1 MCGIVGSINSKLDLN
16 AAIAKIKHRGP
27 DAQGAYENEY
37 IQFGHVRLSI
47 IDLTEGANQPFIDR
61 KTGSVLVF
69 NGEIYNFKEHK
80 ETFLKHVE
88 FSTESDTEVLFHGLQ
103 FFGIDFVQKLRGM
116 FAFAF
121 YDGIKNKS
129 YLVRDRFGI
138 KPLYLKKEG
147 HGYLFSSEIKA
158 IRSTEFSADD
168 INKDRLADF
177 IYHRRLDHTNETFY
191 NGIVQL
197 PAGSY
202 LSFDHANVIS
212 EIVQYYQVPCIGN
225 GNSEFNPVDL
235 KAKITDTVYIHL
247 QADVP
252 VGSFLS
258 GGIDSSIISHVM
270 TKLTN
275 GSVSTL
281 SGRTVYEHTEN
292 KLIDTF
298 LDEHPN
304 VKSIQF
310 ELDGS
315 QFYEEIFNVIKHHD
329 EPILDGS
336 MFSHYMLC
344 KKAHENG
351 LKVVLSGSGGD
362 EVFGGYESHSIGFMS
377 DYLSKLKLRK
387 FSKSFKKYVGF
398 HQHNASWVASKIV
411 LEFIGQKWKSILKS
425 LKTPT
430 LKVLTLKAE
439 NEFFSTKCKSYSGS
453 AFERSLKYQTVPPY
467 LHYEDRN
474 SMAFGVEIRVP
485 FLDHKLVEYVAELK
499 QDEMFNGTT
508 KSTLRRAFKNDI
520 SNDILF
526 QRKKEGFPSP
536 IDTALQ
542 VDERIKTFFYHNLSV
557 TPFLNVNQCKVLAD
571 DFYSNGKNLT
581 LYWRVLSYMM
591 WYSLNCAESD
601 Q

>member
-1 MCGIVGSINSKLDLN
+1 MCGIVGSIQIKFDLN
-16 AAIAKIKHRGP
+16 RAIQKIKHRGP
-27 DAQGAYENEY
+27 DAQGVFENDQ

-47 IDLTEGANQPFIDR
+47 IDLTEGANQPFVDSIS
-61 KTGSVLVF
+61 GCVLVF
-69 NGEIYNFKEHK
+69 NGEIYNYKQ
-80 ETFLKHVE
+80 LKDKYLKDID
-88 FSTESDTEVLFHGLQ
+88 FSTESDTEVLFLGLQ
-103 FFGIDFVQKLRGM
+103 RFGINFVNELQGM
-116 FAFAF
+116 FAFAY
-121 YDGIKNKS
+121 YDAVGNYT

-147 HGYLFSSEIKA
+147 QGVLFASEIKA
-158 IRSTEFSADD
+158 FRSSKFSADQ
-168 INKDRLADF
+168 INQERLADF
-177 IYHRRLDHTNETFY
+177 VYHRRLDHTNETFY
-191 NGIVQL
+191 KDIVQL
-197 PAGSY
+197 SAGSY
-202 LSFDHANVIS
+202 LSFDHANNRS
-212 EIVQYYQVPCIGN
+212 EIVSYYQIPFFGN
-225 GNSEFNPVDL
+225 GNIEFNPLDL
-235 KAKITDTVYIHL
+235 KAKITETVQSHL
-247 QADVP
+247 QADVQ

-275 GSVSTL
+275 GEVSTL
-281 SGRTVYEHTEN
+281 SGRTIYEHPEN

-298 LDEHPN
+298 LDEHLN

-315 QFYEEIFNVIKHHD
+315 QFFEEIFNVIKHHD

-351 LKVVLSGSGGD
+351 LRVVLSGSGGD

-377 DYLSKLKLRK
+377 DYLVKLKLRK
-387 FSKSFKKYVGF
+387 FSKTFKNYVGF
-398 HQHNASWVASKIV
+398 HQFSATWVASKIAT
-411 LEFIGQKWKSILKS
+411 EFIGQKWKSKLKR
-425 LKTPT
+425 LKIPT
-430 LKVLTLKAE
+430 MQVLTIQAE
-439 NEFFSTKCKSYSGS
+439 NEFYSSKCKSYTGS
-453 AFERSLKYQTVPPY
+453 AFERSIKYQTVPPY

-474 SMAFGVEIRVP
+474 SMAFGIEIRVP
-485 FLDHKLVEYVAELK
+485 FLDHKLVEYVAKLK
-499 QDEMFNGTT
+499 QDQMFDGTT
-508 KSTLRRAFKNDI
+508 KSILRQAFKNVI

-542 VDERIKTFFYHNLSV
+542 VDERIKTFFYDNLRV
-557 TPFLNVNQCKVLAD
+557 TPFLNVKQCKILAD
-571 DFYSNGKNLT
+571 DFYSKGKNLT

-591 WYSLNCAESD
+591 WYSINCAEGD